1 MTALNARRTAAE
13 PATAAPKKVFRTDV
27 QALRAVAV
35 SAVVVYHLWPARLP
49 GGFVGV
55 DIFFVIS
62 GFLITQ
68 HLMGEIARTGTI
80 AVTAFWARRIRRLLP
95 AAFTVLFVSLLFVF
109 FAMPRVT
116 WQENLQQL
124 GASAAYVE
132 NWLLGFQAVDYL
144 ASENSAGLAQH
155 YWSLSAEEQFYVVWP
170 LILIAVIALARMF
183 KRGTPR
189 AAVRVGLVAVFVV
202 SLIVSVVMTARSP
215 EMAFFATPTRAWEFA
230 AGGLLAVFPGFLSGA
245 RLARIRA
252 LASWAGIALILF
264 SVFFITGS
272 QPFPGSIALVPV
284 LGAVLV
290 IAGGTSTLRWSPS
303 RAAGLRPVQWL
314 GDYSYSIYLWH
325 WPLIIVAPW
334 VLHGATTWVGKVV
347 ILGITLVLAVLTK
360 KLVEDP
366 LRSRPGVKKRRRT
379 AYAFAATGTV
389 ALVLV
394 SGLGFIGVQQS
405 NDRAA
410 AAALVSLQ
418 GDACFGAGAMVAS
431 NDCADPFARPAG
443 LDTAF
448 AASDL
453 GADDSCQQTA
463 QASEVILC
471 RFGETK
477 APSATIVVVGNSHAL
492 RLVPAL
498 ESYGSSRGWQ
508 IVLAAKT
515 DCTGASLT
523 EVGTQAADVSCVAWS
538 AELHRQILSMPD
550 VVGVVFASHAS
561 AQDYLAGVGATAA
574 DVAAAKAGVVQ
585 TWTSLR
591 EAGIPVVVTED
602 VPGMRPES
610 GPECIAMSS
619 AAEDPCALPRSSVVV
634 PNLLTEIAQENP
646 SLATYITLDQY
657 LCDASLCH
665 SLIGGVI
672 VYSDAH
678 HLTGTFSRSLGPY
691 LGADVEAAIAR

>member
-1 MTALNARRTAAE
+1 MTALDARRPAAE
-13 PATAAPKKVFRTDV
+13 SATAVSKKVFRTDV

-35 SAVVVYHLWPARLP
+35 SAVVIYHLWPERLP

-68 HLMGEIARTGTI
+68 HLMGEIARTGRI

-95 AAFTVLFVSLLFVF
+95 AAFTVIAVSLLLLFFV
-109 FAMPRVT
+109 MPRVT

-124 GASAAYVE
+124 GASAAYVQ

-144 ASENSAGLAQH
+144 ASENSASLAQH

-170 LILIAVIALARMF
+170 LILIAAIALARIVT
-183 KRGTPR
+183 RGTPR
-189 AAVRVGLVAVFVV
+189 AAVRVALVVVFVV

-230 AGGLLAVFPGFLSGA
+230 AGGLLAVFPGLLSGI
-245 RLARIRA
+245 RLASVRA
-252 LASWAGIALILF
+252 VASWAGIALIVF

-272 QPFPGSIALVPV
+272 QPFPGVIAVVPV

-290 IAGGTSTLRWSPS
+290 IAGGTSTLGWSTS
-303 RAAGLRPVQWL
+303 RVAGLRPVQWL
-314 GDYSYSIYLWH
+314 GDYSYGIYLWH
-325 WPLIIVAPW
+325 WPLIIAAPW
-334 VLHGATTWVGKVV
+334 LLHGATSWVAKIV
-347 ILGITLVLAVLTK
+347 ILGITLALAVLTK
-360 KLVEDP
+360 KFVEDP
-366 LRSRPGVKKRRRT
+366 LRTRPGVQKRRRS
-379 AYAFAATGTV
+379 AYAFAATGTAV
-389 ALVLV
+389 LVLV
-394 SGLGFIGVQQS
+394 SGLGFVGVQQS

-418 GDACFGAGAMVAS
+418 GDACFGAAAMVSS
-431 NDCADPFARPAG
+431 NECSDPFARPAG

-463 QASEVILC
+463 QSSEVILC

-477 APSATIVVVGNSHAL
+477 APTQTIVVVGNSHAL

-515 DCTGASLT
+515 DCTGASLSV
-523 EVGTQAADVSCVAWS
+523 VGAQAANDSCVAWS
-538 AELHRQILSMPD
+538 AELQRQILSMPD
-550 VVGVVFASHAS
+550 VAGVVFASHAS

-574 DVAAAKAGVVQ
+574 DVDAAKASVVQ
-585 TWTSLR
+585 TWTALAQ
-591 EAGIPVVVTED
+591 AGIPVVVTED
-602 VPGMRPES
+602 VPGMRPAS
-610 GPECIAMSS
+610 GPECIALSS
-619 AAEDPCALPRSSVVV
+619 AAVDPCALPRSSVVV
-634 PNLLTEIAQENP
+634 PNLLTELAQENP
-646 SLATYITLDQY
+646 SLAGYVTLDQY

-672 VYSDAH
+672 VYSDSH
-678 HLTGTFSRSLGPY
+678 HLTGTFSRSLGQY

>member
-1 MTALNARRTAAE
+1 MTALDARRAESAAE
-13 PATAAPKKVFRTDV
+13 SATPVSKKVFRTDV

-35 SAVVVYHLWPARLP
+35 SAVVIYHLWPERLP

-68 HLMGEIARTGTI
+68 HLMGEIARTGSI

-95 AAFTVLFVSLLFVF
+95 AAFTVIAASLLFLF

-144 ASENSAGLAQH
+144 ASENSASLAQH

-170 LILIAVIALARMF
+170 LVLIAAIALARIV

-189 AAVRVGLVAVFVV
+189 SAVRAGLVVVFAA
-202 SLIVSVVMTARSP
+202 SLVISVVMTVRAP

-230 AGGLLAVFPGFLSGA
+230 AGGLLAVFPGFLCGA
-245 RLARIRA
+245 GLAPFRA
-252 LASWAGIALILF
+252 AASWAGIALIVF

-290 IAGGTSTLRWSPS
+290 IAGGTSALAWSPS
-303 RAAGLRPVQWL
+303 RVAGLRPVQWL

-325 WPLIIVAPW
+325 WPLIIVTPW
-334 VLHGATTWVGKVV
+334 ILHGTTTWVAKIV
-347 ILGITLVLAVLTK
+347 IIGITLVLAVLTK

-366 LRSRPGVKKRRRT
+366 LRTRPGVKKRRRT

-418 GDACFGAGAMVAS
+418 EDACFGAGAMVRS
-431 NDCADPFARPAG
+431 NDCADPFARRAS

-453 GADDSCQQTA
+453 GADESCQQTA
-463 QASEVILC
+463 QSSEVILC

-477 APSATIVVVGNSHAL
+477 APRATIVVVGNSHAL

-498 ESYGSSRGWQ
+498 ESYGSSRSWQ

-515 DCTGASLT
+515 DCTGAS
-523 EVGTQAADVSCVAWS
+523 
-538 AELHRQILSMPD
+538 
-550 VVGVVFASHAS
+550 
-561 AQDYLAGVGATAA
+561 
-574 DVAAAKAGVVQ
+574 
-585 TWTSLR
+585 
-591 EAGIPVVVTED
+591 
-602 VPGMRPES
+602 RP
-610 GPECIAMSS
+610 
-619 AAEDPCALPRSSVVV
+619 R
-634 PNLLTEIAQENP
+634 
-646 SLATYITLDQY
+646 
-657 LCDASLCH
+657 
-665 SLIGGVI
+665 
-672 VYSDAH
+672 
-678 HLTGTFSRSLGPY
+678 
-691 LGADVEAAIAR
+691 